1 VELTNI
7 GDIDAMNALSIVYEL
22 ERLLKRYRSRVAN
35 SYWVM
40 GLVCNGDLSAM
51 DRRGGECPS
60 VIGPCV

>member
-7 GDIDAMNALSIVYEL
+7 GDIDTMNALSIVYEL

-40 GLVCNGDLSAM
+40 GLVCNCALSV
-51 DRRGGECPS
+51 REQKRGKTS
-60 VIGPCV
+60 L